1 MSWIVCKTMLKLCR
15 TKIPKYIQ
23 IKDSKMQLKSL
34 KKRKPSIVNPLHS
47 GPSEA
52 IFLLKPAKR
61 FMEWCGAEL
70 KSQYSLHPQQSCCYW
85 GFTSV
90 SHINIL
96 PFSYFIFTIR
106 CHEIARY
113 KNIRRM
119 VISASFGIYT
129 LYIIKLFHK
138 VKLTLDTFAFRDAAK
153 SLKKLS

>member
-1 MSWIVCKTMLKLCR
+1 MLKLCR

-23 IKDSKMQLKSL
+23 IKDSKMQIKSL
-34 KKRKPSIVNPLHS
+34 KKRKPSIVRIFRNPLHS
-47 GPSEA
+47 GATEA

-90 SHINIL
+90 SHITIL

-113 KNIRRM
+113 KNIGQM
-119 VISASFGIYT
+119 VLSASFDIYT
-129 LYIIKLFHK
+129 FYIIKLFQK